1 VELRLFG
8 RFLSKA
14 AQEKTLP
21 EKAIE

>member
-1 VELRLFG
+1 VALRLFG